1 MLQYRRHKVTNHLRR
16 KLWRP
21 ASPRPK
27 ALGWTWP
34 VLLLVGGGII
44 GCSAYF
50 EQRNMPAMLRRGYN
64 TEFFSRHKTPYE
76 AQAAIHIAH
85 AVQHDLLQFEP
96 ITQHQRTDTGSD
108 ARYLAD
114 FHDPPRIGPKMM
126 PFGPHSGQGI
136 WRLYQAIDWTHEHH
150 DQTYDIMADADVPW
164 PEKARVTRDS
174 VEWYLEKLRG
184 TARSPAPLDV
194 TLRRAGIMMK
204 PYATLFRNYYPKSAK
219 YFFFAHWWHPA
230 IYEAMMIAGNDREQE
245 QSVDATHGLSEQVL
259 AERPER
265 MLLSREIMPRYSRIS
280 PESAN
285 IFDNLHMLHG
295 IAYDILAYEGWTID
309 EKRAE
314 LYRVIDAMSE
324 KPGDRE
330 LARKFPEP
338 YPEMDPRCY
347 EPWMRGM
354 DGEMSRIMREMLED
368 MWPMMSPD
376 GQPQPPPLVAEQAR
390 LKMTPGMQPGEL
402 PGSLHDALMKV
413 VPNMKMDAD
422 SMKPGASDPAMM
434 KMMLDGWRRRTAA
447 LQDVPPLAM
456 TSDPILPPKACSGRE
471 TGSAV
476 AQSGSEVTP

>member
-1 MLQYRRHKVTNHLRR
+1 MQKKAGESGSPSRHSRQRVL
-16 KLWRP
+16 
-21 ASPRPK
+21 AA
-27 ALGWTWP
+27 ALGA
-34 VLLLVGGGII
+34 LVAAAP
-44 GCSAYF
+44 GCSAHF

-64 TEFFSRHKTPYE
+64 TEFFSRHDVPYQ

-85 AVQHDLLQFEP
+85 AVQHDLLQLQPLAE
-96 ITQHQRTDTGSD
+96 HERTDLESD

-126 PFGPHSGQGI
+126 PFGPHTGQGI

-150 DQTYDIMADADVPW
+150 DQTYDILADSDIAWSD
-164 PEKARVTRDS
+164 KANVTRDS
-174 VEWYLEKLRG
+174 VKWYLEKLRG

-194 TLRRAGIMMK
+194 TLRRAGVMMK
-204 PYATLFRNYYPKSAK
+204 PYATVFRNNYPRSAK

-245 QSVDATHGLSEQVL
+245 EAVNATHGLSEQIL
-259 AERPER
+259 RDRPER
-265 MLLSREIMPRYSRIS
+265 MLLSREIMPRYSRMS

-324 KPGDRE
+324 HPGDRE

-338 YPEMDPRCY
+338 YPDMDPRCY

-376 GQPQPPPLVAEQAR
+376 GAKELPPAVAEQLR
-390 LKMTPGMQPGEL
+390 LKMTPGVQPGEL
-402 PGSLHDALMKV
+402 PGSLHDALMKL
-413 VPNMKMDAD
+413 VPNMKMNAS
-422 SMKPGASDPAMM
+422 SMKPGASDPEMM
-434 KMMLDGWRRRTAA
+434 NMMLEGWRRRTSA
-447 LQDVPPLAM
+447 LPDVPPIGMSAE
-456 TSDPILPPKACSGRE
+456 PKLSPKSCSGQ
-471 TGSAV
+471 GAV
-476 AQSGSEVTP
+476 AGREVAP